1 MKKKSD
7 FYTALEE
14 TELKK
19 QETSSEF
26 QSQNS
31 KPLRVPREVRK
42 HLSSTPWRKERERK
56 ANQEINLLFAFLC
69 QKLEMTPVYEKKV

>member
-42 HLSSTPWRKERERK
+42 HLSSTLWRKERERK
-56 ANQEINLLFAFLC
+56 ANQEINHTFRFSLSKIRNDARL
-69 QKLEMTPVYEKKV
+69 